1 MWISRK
7 EWQEVQDRLKAVE
20 NRLRELSYMVH
31 DATEVTV
38 YAKPTGPYYPGI
50 NVDKTEIP
58 ISSVLYNLMEKLG
71 LELVYVKGQPTRA
84 DLQTKKPA

>member
-20 NRLRELSYMVH
+20 NRLRELSYVVH
-31 DATEVTV
+31 DATEVT
-38 YAKPTGPYYPGI
+38 
-50 NVDKTEIP
+50 E
-58 ISSVLYNLMEKLG
+58 
-71 LELVYVKGQPTRA
+71 GQPTRA